1 MEVIDWVSLVPL
13 IVLAV
18 ILVVGWVLIRI
29 AFKLTATLF
38 RIGCF
43 VIVLIVAGVFVLGV
57 LGG

>member
-1 MEVIDWVSLVPL
+1 METIDWVGLVPL